1 MEYLTPDEIKANK
14 EGLQGKFKLKTA
26 QHPGTIKGRAAG
38 IFFDAVSD
46 KNTKILDFGVGSG
59 AFLKS
64 IHESGY
70 RNLSGCD
77 IDDYLASEV
86 KPLIREFKTFDAS
99 FGKFPWPDQSFDVVT
114 AWEVFEHLENPHQAL
129 REVDRIL
136 KPKGLL
142 VMSLPNIFHIVS
154 RLIFLKRGLFPRWN
168 ETNNHISMFPRGIF
182 EKTFLKYF
190 DLEKEGYVFSK
201 VNLPLISSIK
211 WLPENQW
218 FGNWVYYVLRKK

>member
-1 MEYLTPDEIKANK
+1 MEYLTPEEIKANK
-14 EGLQGKFKLKTA
+14 GELQEKFKLKA
-26 QHPGTIKGRAAG
+26 KQHPGTIKGRCAG
-38 IFFDAVSD
+38 IFFDAVAD
-46 KNTKILDFGVGSG
+46 KNAKILDFGVGSG

-64 IHESGY
+64 IYDRGY
-70 RNLSGCD
+70 HDLSGCD
-77 IDDYLASEV
+77 IDNYLAPEV
-86 KPLIREFKTFDAS
+86 KPLVEDFKTFDAS
-99 FGKFPWPDQSFDVVT
+99 FAKFPWADKFFDVVT

-129 REVDRIL
+129 REVDRVL
-136 KPKGLL
+136 KPGGLL

-168 ETNNHISMFPRGIF
+168 ETNNHISMFPHGIF

-190 DLEKEGYVFSK
+190 NLEKEGYVFSK
-201 VNLPLISSIK
+201 INLPILSSIK